1 MLFKD
6 KHIFLCRLKLQ
17 SELNFFRCILKHK

>member
-6 KHIFLCRLKLQ
+6 KHIFCVG
-17 SELNFFRCILKHK
+17 